1 MLTETLTVK
10 TRAGIHARP
19 ASQIVKTAQKFKSD
33 IFLIKGNMRI
43 NGKSIMGIITLGA
56 TFNTEIE
63 VQCTGPDEQEMLQ
76 AIKKLFENHFEE
88 E

>member
-43 NGKSIMGIITLGA
+43 NGKSIMGVITLGA

>member
-19 ASQIVKTAQKFKSD
+19 ASQIVKTAQQFKSD
-33 IFLIKGNMRI
+33 IFLIKGNMKI
-43 NGKSIMGIITLGA
+43 NGKSIMGVITLGA

-63 VQCTGPDEQEMLQ
+63 VQCIGPDEKEMLH
-76 AIKKLFENHFEE
+76 AIKKLFDNHFEE